1 MGGETSMSGNPYEAP
16 RAAVADVVVAQGAE
30 ALRREPRRV
39 AAGRGW
45 NWIAAAWEL
54 LSLNPGAWVV
64 LMLVVM
70 ALGIALQFL
79 PIVGGIVQQAIT
91 PFSGAAVAL
100 LADSLRRGG
109 AGGISEVIDGVVAR
123 FGGLALLAGIYIG
136 ATLCL
141 ILVVGVPAVLLGMSG
156 VLKGDLI
163 VVLVVL
169 LVLAL
174 LLPLIMATYFAPAL
188 VALHD
193 TPPLQ
198 ALRLSFRACL
208 VNFVPFLV
216 FGLCLLGLAVVATLP
231 LFLGWLV
238 LFPAMLIA
246 CYTSYRDIFF
256 DE

>member
-1 MGGETSMSGNPYEAP
+1 MSGNPYEAP

-30 ALRREPRRV
+30 ALRGEPRRV

-45 NWIAAAWEL
+45 NWIADAWEL

-156 VLKGDLI
+156 VLKGNLI
-163 VVLVVL
+163 AALVVL

-216 FGLCLLGLAVVATLP
+216 FGLCLLGLAVVASLP

-238 LFPAMLIA
+238 LFPVMLIA